1 MEQKT
6 NAVDTDAAYTAE
18 AEKKENA
25 TSDRSTIGKFT
36 SVDALYRAYERL
48 EAEFTRQSKA
58 ESVGSGDFRRL
69 RQNNARRRFVRWRK
83 GGKSDNGGMRRRRYG
98 RGESKFADGDGK
110 QTRRGLSARD
120 GRSRRGDTAAV
131 FARKLLQ
138 RQRGYRAAD
147 ATADSRRG
155 GRTRETVYQI

>member
-48 EAEFTRQSKA
+48 EAEFT
-58 ESVGSGDFRRL
+58 V
-69 RQNNARRRFVRWRK
+69 K
-83 GGKSDNGGMRRRRYG
+83 G
-98 RGESKFADGDGK
+98 
-110 QTRRGLSARD
+110 
-120 GRSRRGDTAAV
+120 
-131 FARKLLQ
+131 
-138 RQRGYRAAD
+138 
-147 ATADSRRG
+147 
-155 GRTRETVYQI
+155 